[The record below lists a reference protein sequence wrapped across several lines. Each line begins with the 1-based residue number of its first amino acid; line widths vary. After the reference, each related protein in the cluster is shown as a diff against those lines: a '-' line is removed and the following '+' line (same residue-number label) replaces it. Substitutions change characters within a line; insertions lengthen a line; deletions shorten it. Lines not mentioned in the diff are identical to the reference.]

1 MEPQYTKPELLAL
14 AVALSDLRDSLVKLS
29 LVLKDHLADAP
40 SPERDEVVMQVE
52 WYLARIR
59 EGTRSF

>member
-1 MEPQYTKPELLAL
+1 MEHQYTKPEFLVLAES
-14 AVALSDLRDSLVKLS
+14 LSDLRDSLVKLS
-29 LVLKDHLADAP
+29 IVLKDHLADTP

-52 WYLARIR
+52 LYLARIR